1 LALGNDLLM
10 GALIIG
16 GGYIFIYHVL
26 PGLQTAGASAGG
38 FPGSQAFSDL
48 SRTGQTRCWEIGNGK
63 RACSCQGQQYFVM
76 GETRTCEDCTTHCA
90 GGTPP
95 VRSPTATTPAATG
108 TGTGHRCW
116 IVNPTNGQKACA
128 CAGKQNFIMGVART
142 CSDCQAHCTT
152 GAAPDLKRP
161 TSNPTPPK
169 QTNTSGAGTWECKVT
184 ATGTTGRRWVCINRA
199 TRQSVIQAPG
209 WLCTGKAASSFPVG
223 YPCTIAR

>member
-1 LALGNDLLM
+1 M

-26 PGLQTAGASAGG
+26 PGLQTGAVGG
-38 FPGSQAFSDL
+38 GGGSFLPSVAA
-48 SRTGQTRCWEIGNGK
+48 TGETKCWEIGNGK
-63 RACSCQGQQYFVM
+63 RACSCQGKQYFVM
-76 GETRTCEDCTTHCA
+76 GEARQCSDCTTYCNT
-90 GGTPP
+90 GT
-95 VRSPTATTPAATG
+95 SPPAANIPAAAAPT
-108 TGTGHRCW
+108 TTGHRCW

-152 GAAPDLKRP
+152 GKVPDAKRP

-169 QTNTSGAGTWECKVT
+169 QTNTGTGAGTWECKVT

-209 WLCTGKAASSFPVG
+209 WSCAGKVATNFPVG
-223 YPCTIAR
+223 YPCAITR